1 MPIIDVE
8 IVLRS
13 NESIREEVV
22 SELANELGEIFHS
35 SPGQTWIKLHP
46 LSADQYAENGGR
58 PDGVYPIFVTVMKS
72 KLSSFAEMQ
81 KEVAKITGAIAQICG
96 RPSDN
101 IHVIYQPAGRGRVA
115 FGGKIVS

>member
-1 MPIIDVE
+1 MPIVDIE
-8 IVLRS
+8 IVLRA

-35 SPGQTWIKLHP
+35 SPGETWIKIHP
-46 LSADQYAENGGR
+46 LSADQYAENGGT
-58 PDGVYPIFVTVMKS
+58 PYGIYPIFVTVMKS
-72 KLSSFAEMQ
+72 KLSSFEEMQ
-81 KEVAKITGAIAQICG
+81 MEVARITGSIAQICG

>member
-1 MPIIDVE
+1 MPIVDIE
-8 IVLRS
+8 IVLRA

-35 SPGQTWIKLHP
+35 SPGETWIKIHP
-46 LSADQYAENGGR
+46 LSADQYAENGGT
-58 PDGVYPIFVTVMKS
+58 PDGIYPIFVTVMKS
-72 KLSSFAEMQ
+72 KLASFEETQ
-81 KEVAKITGAIAQICG
+81 KEVAKITGAVAQICG

-115 FGGKIVS
+115 FGGKIIS

>member
-1 MPIIDVE
+1 MPIIDIE
-8 IVLRS
+8 IVFRA

-22 SELANELGEIFHS
+22 SELADELGEIFHS
-35 SPGQTWIKLHP
+35 PPGQTWIKLHP
-46 LSADQYAENGGR
+46 LSADQYAENGGT

-72 KLSSFAEMQ
+72 KLSSLEEMQ

-101 IHVIYQPAGRGRVA
+101 VHVIYEPEGRGRLA

>member
-22 SELANELGEIFHS
+22 SELANELGEIFHP

-46 LSADQYAENGGR
+46 LSADQYAENGGT

-72 KLSSFAEMQ
+72 KLSSFEEMQ

>member
-1 MPIIDVE
+1 MPIVDIE
-8 IVLRS
+8 IVLRA

-35 SPGQTWIKLHP
+35 SAGETWIKIHP
-46 LSADQYAENGGR
+46 LSADQYAENGGT
-58 PDGVYPIFVTVMKS
+58 PDGIYPIFVTVMKS
-72 KLSSFAEMQ
+72 KLSSLEEMQ
-81 KEVAKITGAIAQICG
+81 KEVAKITGVIAQICG

>member
-46 LSADQYAENGGR
+46 LSADQYAENGGT

-72 KLSSFAEMQ
+72 KLSSFEEMQ

-115 FGGKIVS
+115 FGGTIVS